1 MHRCLSG
8 IHQFSGVRLLVRAVP
23 VWIALAATTHA
34 AETAPILTDQGLNV
48 RALLQA
54 GGIIGYVIVA
64 LSVAMVALIVEHLL
78 SIRRSSLMPSGL
90 ADSAR
95 QLIAAQ
101 QLAQADQLCR
111 ERSSFLGYVISA
123 GLQEATVGYD
133 AVEKS
138 MEDAAQE
145 QTARLFRKIEYLSV
159 IGTIAPM
166 LGLMGTV
173 WGMIQ
178 AFGEFADK
186 ANPQVSEFA
195 PGISH
200 ALVTTLMGLCVAIPS
215 LAAFAIFRNRI
226 DEYVAETSL
235 QAEHVLQPLKQLLK
249 GRGKTIAPAS
259 RPSAEPAAPR
269 TPPPPVAR
277 ERDSQK

>member
-1 MHRCLSG
+1 MPRQGST
-8 IHQFSGVRLLVRAVP
+8 IFPFAA
-23 VWIALAATTHA
+23 ALAWVTLSANVEA
-34 AETAPILTDQGLNV
+34 AEAAPILTDGGLNV
-48 RALLQA
+48 RALLEA
-54 GGIIGYVIVA
+54 GGVIGYLIIA

-78 SIRRSSLMPSGL
+78 SIRRNSLMPPGL
-90 ADSAR
+90 AESCR
-95 QLIAAQ
+95 QLLSQ
-101 QLAQADQLCR
+101 SQLTQADQLCR
-111 ERSSFLGYVISA
+111 EQPSFLGYVISA
-123 GLQEATVGYD
+123 GLQEAGVGYE

-145 QTARLFRKIEYLSV
+145 QAARLFRKIEYLSV

-235 QAEHVLQPLKQLLK
+235 SAEHVVHPLKQSFK
-249 GRGKTIAPAS
+249 SRQRGARES
-259 RPSAEPAAPR
+259 RPAGDPAPPR

-277 ERDSQK
+277 EREPQR